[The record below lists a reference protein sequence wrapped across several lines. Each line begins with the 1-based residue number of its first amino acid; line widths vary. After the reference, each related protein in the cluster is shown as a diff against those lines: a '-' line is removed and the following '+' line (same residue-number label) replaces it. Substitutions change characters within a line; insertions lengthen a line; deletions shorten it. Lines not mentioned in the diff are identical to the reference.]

1 MKLQVDGRTVNTATG
16 AVSIERDEVTDAPLV
31 VLLHGAGMDRTVWSQ
46 QTRWL
51 AHHGT
56 RALAVDLPGHGDS
69 EGPAITSIG
78 GLAAW
83 TARLAEA
90 LGGRIHLVGHSMG
103 AFIALEAAAATP
115 DRIASVVLMG
125 VGAAMQVHPELQVAA
140 DADDPLAAALM
151 AGWMHGPDQ
160 KFGLN
165 PTPGLSM
172 TGTSRAV
179 IETCPTGVL
188 GPDLRACAAYE
199 GAVAAAGAASC
210 PVTLI
215 LGSLDRMTPRR
226 SAQPLVG
233 AMPGANIVDLP
244 DSGHAPMMEE
254 PGAVRSAL
262 EDHLARVGARAPV

>member
-69 EGPAITSIG
+69 EGPAITSIW
-78 GLAAW
+78 GLATW

-125 VGAAMQVHPELQVAA
+125 VGAAMPVHPDLQVAA
-140 DADDPLAAALM
+140 DDDDPLAAALM

-165 PTPGLSM
+165 PTPGMSM

-179 IETCPTGVL
+179 IEACPPGVL
-188 GPDLRACAAYE
+188 GSDLAACATYP
-199 GAVAAAGAASC
+199 GAVDAATALTC

-226 SAQPLVG
+226 AAQPLLD
-233 AMPGANIVDLP
+233 AMPSAAVVELP

-254 PGAVRSAL
+254 PGAVRRAL
-262 EDHLARVGARAPV
+262 GDHLGRLAV

>member
-1 MKLQVDGRTVNTATG
+1 VKLQVDGRTVNAATG
-16 AVSIERDEVTDAPLV
+16 AVSIERDEVANAPLV
-31 VLLHGAGMDRTVWSQ
+31 VLLHGAGMDRSVWSQ

-69 EGPAITSIG
+69 DGPALNSIG
-78 GLAAW
+78 ELAAW
-83 TARLAEA
+83 TARLADA
-90 LGGRIHLVGHSMG
+90 LDGPIHLVGHSMG

-125 VGAAMQVHPELQVAA
+125 VGAAMPVHPDLQTAA

-160 KFGLN
+160 RFGLN
-165 PTPGLSM
+165 PTPGMSM

-179 IETCPTGVL
+179 IEACPPGVL
-188 GPDLRACAAYE
+188 GPDLAACAAYQ
-199 GAVAAAGAASC
+199 GAVDAATSLTC
-210 PVTLI
+210 PITLI

-226 SAQPLVG
+226 AAQPLLD
-233 AMPGANIVDLP
+233 AMPLASIVELP

-254 PGAVRSAL
+254 PEAVRRAL
-262 EDHLARVGARAPV
+262 GDHLDRLTA